1 MNYFNNF
8 IIVDDDRINNKLC
21 RKIIEK
27 IYPNAGLIDFTDPQ
41 EGFNY
46 LAHDFAVQSS
56 DTRAVLL
63 LDIIMPV
70 MNAWEFLE
78 QFETLSDE
86 VKDRIKIFILS
97 SSVDKNDMA
106 KAKANKY
113 VEYYLIK
120 PLTDETIHLIVHMLH
135 KKLGL
140 SDR

>member
-1 MNYFNNF
+1 
-8 IIVDDDRINNKLC
+8 
-21 RKIIEK
+21 
-27 IYPNAGLIDFTDPQ
+27 
-41 EGFNY
+41 
-46 LAHDFAVQSS
+46 
-56 DTRAVLL
+56 
-63 LDIIMPV
+63 MPV

>member
-27 IYPNAGLIDFTDPQ
+27 IYPKSGIIDFCDPQ
-41 EGFNY
+41 EGFGY
-46 LAHDFAVQSS
+46 LANEFACEAG
-56 DTRAVLL
+56 DKRAILL

-78 QFETLSDE
+78 QFEKLE
-86 VKDRIKIFILS
+86 ENVKNRIKIFILS

-106 KAKANKY
+106 KAKANKH

-120 PLTDETIHLIVHMLH
+120 PLTDETIHLIVHMLN